1 MELGILLL
9 RVTVGL
15 TLAAHGAQKLL
26 GWFGGY
32 GIAGTA
38 GWLESVGVRPGRR
51 HAILAGVTEIGG
63 GVLLA
68 IGLATPL
75 AAAIV
80 ASVMIVAAA
89 IAHVKNGFF
98 ITSGGYEYNVVLG
111 VAALAVAFTGP
122 GALSI
127 DALFGYSEGG
137 VVPGLSALAIAVIG
151 ATGQL
156 ASRRLPQAV
165 PAAGCSR
172 PWRACIPAA
181 PGIHASTARIRPR
194 SWRVEPRA
202 ARSRLS
208 P

>member
-1 MELGILLL
+1 MELGLFLL
-9 RVTVGL
+9 RITVGL

-38 GWLESVGVRPGRR
+38 GWLESVGFRPGRR

-63 GVLLA
+63 GLLLA

-89 IAHVKNGFF
+89 IVHLKNGFF
-98 ITSGGYEYNVVLG
+98 VTSGGVEYNVVLG
-111 VAALAVAFTGP
+111 VAALAIAFTGP

-127 DALFGYSEGG
+127 DALFGYADGG
-137 VVPGLSALAIAVIG
+137 LLPGVTALAIAIVG
-151 ATGQL
+151 AAGQL
-156 ASRRLPQAV
+156 ASRQLPQSAPV
-165 PAAGCSR
+165 AG
-172 PWRACIPAA
+172 
-181 PGIHASTARIRPR
+181 
-194 SWRVEPRA
+194 
-202 ARSRLS
+202 
-208 P
+208 